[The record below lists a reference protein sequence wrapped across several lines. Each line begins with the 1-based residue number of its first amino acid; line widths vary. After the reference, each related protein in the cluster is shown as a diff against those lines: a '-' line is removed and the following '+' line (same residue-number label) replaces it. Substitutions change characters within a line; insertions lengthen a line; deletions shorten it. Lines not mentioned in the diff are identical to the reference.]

1 MQHSWTVTEVDV
13 ADEAMLDINETTNAR
28 SFMSFHL
35 NFMLLMIN
43 CDRTE
48 EATRSLAH
56 LIHAI
61 DQLPDDLNITIDQEI
76 NNA

>member
-1 MQHSWTVTEVDV
+1 
-13 ADEAMLDINETTNAR
+13 MLDINETTNAR

-35 NFMLLMIN
+35 NFMLMMLN

-48 EATRSLAH
+48 EAQRSLAH
-56 LIHAI
+56 LLESI
-61 DQLPDDLNITIDQEI
+61 DQLPEDLNITINQEI

>member
-13 ADEAMLDINETTNAR
+13 AEAMLDINETTNAR

-48 EATRSLAH
+48 AVRARSP
-56 LIHAI
+56 I
-61 DQLPDDLNITIDQEI
+61 
-76 NNA
+76 

>member
-1 MQHSWTVTEVDV
+1 
-13 ADEAMLDINETTNAR
+13 MLDMNETAKAR
-28 SFMSFHL
+28 KYISFHL

-56 LIHAI
+56 LLHAI
-61 DQLPDDLNITIDQEI
+61 DELPEDLNITIDQEI

>member
-1 MQHSWTVTEVDV
+1 MYD
-13 ADEAMLDINETTNAR
+13 DLNETTNAR

-35 NFMLLMIN
+35 NFMLMMLN
-43 CDRTE
+43 CDRHE

-56 LIHAI
+56 LLESI
-61 DQLPDDLNITIDQEI
+61 DQLPADLNIPVNQEI